1 MWQLLNSRYS
11 DTLIKI
17 KALSTEW
24 TLSRSISTM
33 NSLSLFDHFV
43 VLALK
48 TIIYLGILLE
58 AYSEPCK
65 TSKMELFAEMVNGF
79 QLLEEVKKDWGQ

>member
-1 MWQLLNSRYS
+1 MNYRYP
-11 DTLIKI
+11 DTLIKV
-17 KALSTEW
+17 KALPTEW
-24 TLSRSISTM
+24 TLSRSISTT
-33 NSLSLFDHFV
+33 NSLSLFDHFMG
-43 VLALK
+43 LALK

-65 TSKMELFAEMVNGF
+65 TSKMELFVEMVNGF